1 MAIQKLKPLK
11 HFCMTIGELPSSY
24 VETMSYYEMI
34 LWFVNYIK
42 TQVIPVIN
50 NNAEIL
56 EELKKI
62 VDDIDVN
69 FDELQRE
76 IDELDEVL
84 HQELLTLKA
93 QLEYT
98 IILNVNTLNG
108 RIDNEVATLN
118 DRIDDIALD
127 DVNVLNPTNG
137 LIENVQK
144 VINDI
149 WNGQRVYALTCLEY
163 DLLEL
168 TAEEYDAYNLT
179 AYEFDTNGKIL
190 LGGN

>member
-56 EELKKI
+56 EDLKKI

-76 IDELDEVL
+76 IDELDESI

-137 LIENVQK
+137 LVENVQK
-144 VINDI
+144 VIDDI
-149 WNGQRVYALTCLEY
+149 WNGQRTYALTCLEY

-168 TAEEYDAYNLT
+168 TAEEYDNYELT

-190 LGGN
+190 LENN

>member
-1 MAIQKLKPLK
+1 
-11 HFCMTIGELPSSY
+11 MTIGELPSSY

-76 IDELDEVL
+76 IDELDESI

-137 LIENVQK
+137 LVENVQK

-149 WNGQRVYALTCLEY
+149 WNGQRTYALTCLEY
-163 DLLEL
+163 DLLKL
-168 TAEEYDAYNLT
+168 TAEEYDAYELT

-190 LGGN
+190 LENN

>member
-56 EELKKI
+56 EDLKKI

-137 LIENVQK
+137 LVENVQK

-149 WNGQRVYALTCLEY
+149 WNGQRTYALTCLEY

-168 TAEEYDAYNLT
+168 TAEEYDNYELT

>member
-76 IDELDEVL
+76 IDELDESI

-118 DRIDDIALD
+118 DRIDDIALE

-144 VINDI
+144 VIDDI
-149 WNGQRVYALTCLEY
+149 WNGQRTYALTCLEY

-168 TAEEYDAYNLT
+168 TAEEYDNYELT

>member
-76 IDELDEVL
+76 IDELDESI

-118 DRIDDIALD
+118 DKIDDIALE

-137 LIENVQK
+137 LVENVQK

-149 WNGQRVYALTCLEY
+149 WNGQRTYALTCLEY

-168 TAEEYDAYNLT
+168 TAEEYDSYELT

>member
-50 NNAEIL
+50 NNANIL

-69 FDELQRE
+69 FEELQNE
-76 IDELDEVL
+76 IDELDESI

-144 VINDI
+144 VIDDI
-149 WNGQRVYALTCLEY
+149 WNAQRIYALTCLEY

-168 TAEEYDAYNLT
+168 TAEEYDIRELT

>member
-76 IDELDEVL
+76 IDELDESI

-118 DRIDDIALD
+118 DKIDDIALE
-127 DVNVLNPTNG
+127 DVNILNPTNG

-144 VINDI
+144 VIDDI

-168 TAEEYDAYNLT
+168 TAEEYDAYELT

>member
-56 EELKKI
+56 ENLKKI

-76 IDELDEVL
+76 IDELDESIHQDILDVKAELQFYIIRNVSVL
-84 HQELLTLKA
+84 
-93 QLEYT
+93 
-98 IILNVNTLNG
+98 ND
-108 RIDNEVATLN
+108 RIDSEVATLN

-168 TAEEYDAYNLT
+168 TAEEYDNYELT

>member
-50 NNAEIL
+50 NNANIL

-69 FDELQRE
+69 FEELQNE
-76 IDELDEVL
+76 IDELDEKV
-84 HQELLTLKA
+84 HQDILDVKAEL
-93 QLEYT
+93 QFYV
-98 IILNVNTLNG
+98 IRNVS
-108 RIDNEVATLN
+108 TLN
-118 DRIDDIALD
+118 DRIDEEVSTLNNRIDDIALD

-137 LIENVQK
+137 LVENVQK
-144 VINDI
+144 VIDDI
-149 WNGQRVYALTCLEY
+149 WNGQRTYALTCLEY

-168 TAEEYDAYNLT
+168 TAEEYDAYELT

>member
-56 EELKKI
+56 ENLKKI

-76 IDELDEVL
+76 IDELDERV
-84 HQELLTLKA
+84 HQDILDVKA
-93 QLEYT
+93 ELEYT
-98 IILNVNTLNG
+98 IIYNVNAING

-144 VINDI
+144 VIDDI
-149 WNGQRVYALTCLEY
+149 WNGQRTYALTCLEY

-168 TAEEYDAYNLT
+168 TASVYDAYELT

-190 LGGN
+190 LENN

>member
-76 IDELDEVL
+76 IDELDESI

-118 DRIDDIALD
+118 DRIDDIALE

-144 VINDI
+144 VIDDI
-149 WNGQRVYALTCLEY
+149 WNGQRTYALTCLEY

-168 TAEEYDAYNLT
+168 TASVYDNRELT

>member
-1 MAIQKLKPLK
+1 MSIQKLRPLK

-42 TQVIPVIN
+42 TKVIPAIN

-69 FDELQRE
+69 FEELQRE
-76 IDELDEVL
+76 IDELDESI

-98 IILNVNTLNG
+98 IIYNVNALNG

-137 LIENVQK
+137 LVENVQK

-149 WNGQRVYALTCLEY
+149 WNSQRTYALTCLEY

-168 TAEEYDAYNLT
+168 TAEEYDNRELT

-190 LGGN
+190 LENN

>member
-42 TQVIPVIN
+42 TQVIPAIN

-76 IDELDEVL
+76 IDELDESI

-168 TAEEYDAYNLT
+168 TAEEYDAYELT

-190 LGGN
+190 LENN

>member
-76 IDELDEVL
+76 IDELDESI

-127 DVNVLNPTNG
+127 DVNILNPTNG
-137 LIENVQK
+137 LVENVQK
-144 VINDI
+144 VIDDV
-149 WNGQRVYALTCLEY
+149 WQGMRVYALTCLEY

-168 TAEEYDAYNLT
+168 TAQDYDNRELT